1 MKNNKDMPLINHL
14 EELRWRVLKSLAS
27 IVVMSILTFNF
38 ANYLVD
44 WLIAPAGKIS
54 QEMSLQVLTIQG
66 ESCYYWRNN
75 FVHSSHNCSNL
86 EICFSRTI

>member
-1 MKNNKDMPLINHL
+1 MKNNKDMPLIHHL

-44 WLIAPAGKIS
+44 LLIAPAGKIS
-54 QEMSLQVLTIQG
+54 QEMSLQGLTFQG
-66 ESCYYWRNN
+66 M
-75 FVHSSHNCSNL
+75 FML
-86 EICFSRTI
+86 